1 MQSLSGVNE
10 AHYAFDHTTKIPN
23 ASVRNLT
30 AKVVVSEEERNA
42 SYRIRYRSYH
52 PHGFVPDKKDGL
64 FCDAY
69 DVSGYATSF
78 VISENEE
85 AIATLRLC
93 RSDAEGGASLEDT
106 IPCAETFGPEIMQI
120 QNDLISKGR
129 PPMIAEVTRLA
140 KVPEVCS
147 DNTITLAL
155 FKMLKYL
162 AMSSKAEIVLVAVR
176 FPHIKFYR
184 RLGFR
189 ILEAPRFV
197 EQYNTSLALMGCDR
211 DDFAGIESQARLIL
225 RCNGLPSM
233 PAFDNVGKRFLRGEA
248 VPVFPTYCD
257 EERDPDEGGMPLAM
271 VYHTNL
277 RVC

>member
-10 AHYAFDHTTKIPN
+10 AHYAFDHTTKLPN

-52 PHGFVPDKKDGL
+52 PHGFVPDKEDGL

-69 DVSGYATSF
+69 DVRGYATSF
-78 VISENEE
+78 VIYENEE

-120 QNDLISKGR
+120 RNDLILKGR
-129 PPMIAEVTRLA
+129 SPTIAEVTRLA
-140 KVPEVCS
+140 KIPEVCA

-189 ILEAPRFV
+189 ILEAPRVV
-197 EQYNTSLALMGCDR
+197 EQYNTSLALMGCER
-211 DDFAGIESQARLIL
+211 GDFPGIESQARLML
-225 RCNGLPSM
+225 RCNGLPNA
-233 PAFDNVGKRFLRGEA
+233 PAFDNVGERFLRGEA
-248 VPVFPTYCD
+248 VPVFPIYGA
-257 EERDPDEGGMPLAM
+257 EEYDPDERGASLAM
-271 VYHTNL
+271 V
-277 RVC
+277 C

>member
-69 DVSGYATSF
+69 DVRGYATSF
-78 VISENEE
+78 VIFENEE

-106 IPCAETFGPEIMQI
+106 IPCAETFGPE
-120 QNDLISKGR
+120 
-129 PPMIAEVTRLA
+129 RL
-140 KVPEVCS
+140 C
-147 DNTITLAL
+147 I
-155 FKMLKYL
+155 
-162 AMSSKAEIVLVAVR
+162 
-176 FPHIKFYR
+176 
-184 RLGFR
+184 
-189 ILEAPRFV
+189 
-197 EQYNTSLALMGCDR
+197 
-211 DDFAGIESQARLIL
+211 
-225 RCNGLPSM
+225 
-233 PAFDNVGKRFLRGEA
+233 
-248 VPVFPTYCD
+248 
-257 EERDPDEGGMPLAM
+257 
-271 VYHTNL
+271 
-277 RVC
+277 